1 MYWSISVKT
10 RFLVP
15 WRVGR
20 VLVKL
25 DQVDRESNERSRIG
39 HGTKALQRVHLLFAT
54 PWRKT
59 FHGDIKIDPL
69 KSTRPKGKKET
80 IRPLHP
86 FSQTISQY
94 TLLPTQ
100 PTFTKMS
107 PYNTRSAARRRA
119 LGIDENAVVSP
130 SATGK
135 GTHTRWTYSDEV
147 APTLPTPTTREPE
160 ASFDRPMTPDQDED
174 EEFQRSPTTCSVEIP
189 NEPTSHTAED
199 NRPNTGEQA
208 VVGRMFAQLQEQ
220 KKAAEELMMRNRV
233 LADAS
238 GSYRSANPKAQAHD
252 LHGPKL
258 PPGVA
263 GFGRNGTWI
272 IDEMWRPEFAPSTDQ
287 LPSIHESGEEQ
298 EVQGQGLAISEA
310 TQEDLGRGAG
320 LRTLTPLPS
329 FVTGDGAA
337 RMR

>member
-1 MYWSISVKT
+1 
-10 RFLVP
+10 
-15 WRVGR
+15 
-20 VLVKL
+20 
-25 DQVDRESNERSRIG
+25 
-39 HGTKALQRVHLLFAT
+39 
-54 PWRKT
+54 
-59 FHGDIKIDPL
+59 
-69 KSTRPKGKKET
+69 
-80 IRPLHP
+80 
-86 FSQTISQY
+86 
-94 TLLPTQ
+94 
-100 PTFTKMS
+100 
-107 PYNTRSAARRRA
+107 
-119 LGIDENAVVSP
+119 
-130 SATGK
+130 
-135 GTHTRWTYSDEV
+135 
-147 APTLPTPTTREPE
+147 
-160 ASFDRPMTPDQDED
+160 MTPDQDED
-174 EEFQRSPTTCSVEIP
+174 EEFQRSPTTGSVEIP

-238 GSYRSANPKAQAHD
+238 GSYRSANPKAQAHN
-252 LHGPKL
+252 LRGPKL

>member
-1 MYWSISVKT
+1 
-10 RFLVP
+10 
-15 WRVGR
+15 
-20 VLVKL
+20 
-25 DQVDRESNERSRIG
+25 
-39 HGTKALQRVHLLFAT
+39 
-54 PWRKT
+54 
-59 FHGDIKIDPL
+59 
-69 KSTRPKGKKET
+69 
-80 IRPLHP
+80 
-86 FSQTISQY
+86 
-94 TLLPTQ
+94 
-100 PTFTKMS
+100 MS

-135 GTHTRWTYSDEV
+135 GTHTRWTYSDEA

-160 ASFDRPMTPDQDED
+160 ASFDRPMTPDQDE
-174 EEFQRSPTTCSVEIP
+174 EFQRSPTTGSVELP

-199 NRPNTGEQA
+199 NRPNTGERA
-208 VVGRMFAQLQEQ
+208 VVERMFAHLQEQ
-220 KKAAEELMMRNRV
+220 KKAAEELMMKNRV

-238 GSYRSANPKAQAHD
+238 GSYRSADPKAQTNNS
-252 LHGPKL
+252 HGPKL
-258 PPGVA
+258 PPGVV

-272 IDEMWRPEFAPSTDQ
+272 IDKMWRPEFAPSTDQ